1 MCACYNRSC
10 SRAFSYFFF
19 ITASPIR
26 LETTQTK
33 STLSMFY
40 PRETFRSHDSWEV
53 ERCKSRVTP
62 VVDIYIYVYA
72 CRVYTCAC
80 IYITDTYGMFTC
92 VCIHLHICTSS
103 FDVYVFIFTYMV
115 AEFTCVCINLHICT
129 PSLQE
134 WV

>member
-53 ERCKSRVTP
+53 ERWKSRVTP
-62 VVDIYIYVYA
+62 VVYIYIYVYA
-72 CRVYTCAC
+72 CRVYMCAC

-92 VCIHLHICTSS
+92 VCVYIYIYVRRVYMCMYLYSHIWS
-103 FDVYVFIFTYMV
+103 
-115 AEFTCVCINLHICT
+115 
-129 PSLQE
+129 PSLR
-134 WV
+134 VCV

>member
-1 MCACYNRSC
+1 MCVCVCVHISRMCACYNRSC

-92 VCIHLHICTSS
+92 VRVYIYIYVRRVLMCMYLYSHIWS
-103 FDVYVFIFTYMV
+103 
-115 AEFTCVCINLHICT
+115 
-129 PSLQE
+129 PSLR
-134 WV
+134 VCV